1 MYENK
6 VIVCGEHWC
15 DEYQWWHPNTYP
27 VDWLNRR
34 NGIDSDDW
42 GYEVWSFGARN
53 VNHKFPITA
62 RMDRACSLDNSFKVD
77 EIQRSPFV
85 TLFYDEI
92 PADRKYFYVIRMEG
106 RNFYP
111 RLIEHKFNY
120 VNPKIVEDIKSGRAY
135 VILLDTAEGYVTEKL
150 FNELEDTFKSIGFNS
165 KQVYFFHGNYKLRE
179 SEIITYIPCIEML
192 SWLHDTYDDILPFEP
207 VDEKNI
213 YLSYNRKVAT
223 HRAKIVIEL
232 HKNNLTD
239 RGLWSYGGNQTFH
252 VRHDHTRIYETLGY
266 LQKSRDAYNINHP
279 DYVFLSNED
288 ESIARYLDENSPF
301 TLDRP
306 ITLSDNDNPV
316 HTLGDLNHYKQ
327 TFLSLV
333 TETLWTNDS
342 VFFSEKTAK
351 PINVGHPFIV
361 VATPGHLR
369 MLKDYGFQTFD
380 KWIDE
385 SYDDEIYLDK
395 RLEIIISN
403 IKRFSQYTIDELKQI
418 RTEMEPVLRHNQKR
432 FNDIRLTKEVNI
444 TEVLKKFMCKLETK

>member
-1 MYENK
+1 
-6 VIVCGEHWC
+6 
-15 DEYQWWHPNTYP
+15 
-27 VDWLNRR
+27 
-34 NGIDSDDW
+34 
-42 GYEVWSFGARN
+42 
-53 VNHKFPITA
+53 
-62 RMDRACSLDNSFKVD
+62 
-77 EIQRSPFV
+77 
-85 TLFYDEI
+85 
-92 PADRKYFYVIRMEG
+92 
-106 RNFYP
+106 
-111 RLIEHKFNY
+111 
-120 VNPKIVEDIKSGRAY
+120 
-135 VILLDTAEGYVTEKL
+135 
-150 FNELEDTFKSIGFNS
+150 
-165 KQVYFFHGNYKLRE
+165 
-179 SEIITYIPCIEML
+179 ML